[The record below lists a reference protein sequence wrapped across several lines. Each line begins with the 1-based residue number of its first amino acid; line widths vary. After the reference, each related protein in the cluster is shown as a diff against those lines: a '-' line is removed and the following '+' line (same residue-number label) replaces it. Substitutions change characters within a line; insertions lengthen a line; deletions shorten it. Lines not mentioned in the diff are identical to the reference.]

1 MTKRQKSLVSSF
13 FQFYDETTK
22 KSVVSSFFQF
32 YDETT
37 KTSVVSSLFSILW
50 RNYKKILFLS
60 YFSKE
65 ETTKKK
71 TIIVTSL
78 FTGYIIRSL
87 DAISFHWMQEA
98 VSSLSLDMVIL
109 FTRFLQKWK
118 WKKYLFEYRFQLAFF
133 STIAMRYWE
142 GLHQLY
148 NI

>member
-71 TIIVTSL
+71 QLSL
-78 FTGYIIRSL
+78 PPFSL
-87 DAISFHWMQEA
+87 DTLFVHWMQYPFIGCKRPFRHFHWIWLFYLHAFYKNESERNIYLNID
-98 VSSLSLDMVIL
+98 SSWHSP
-109 FTRFLQKWK
+109 
-118 WKKYLFEYRFQLAFF
+118 QL
-133 STIAMRYWE
+133 
-142 GLHQLY
+142 
-148 NI
+148 